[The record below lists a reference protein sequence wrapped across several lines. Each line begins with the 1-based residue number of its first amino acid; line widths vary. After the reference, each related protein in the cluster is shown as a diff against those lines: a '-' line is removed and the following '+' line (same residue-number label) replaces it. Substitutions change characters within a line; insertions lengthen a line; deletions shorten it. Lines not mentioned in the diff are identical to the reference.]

1 MNLNL
6 GDTQAIIEAG
16 RKAGLLRNQL
26 AYVLATAYHETAHKM
41 KPVREMGG
49 EAYLKKKKY
58 YPYVGMGYAQLTWDY
73 NYRKAGKFL
82 DVDFISQ
89 PKLLVEPKYAVP
101 ILIEGMKDGWFTG
114 KKLSD
119 YITLKKSDFRN
130 ARRIVNGMDKADLI
144 AGYAVEYDKQLL
156 AMGYGVDHVIQTPVN
171 DVIPAPK
178 DHEPVSKSKRFW
190 TWISSGGG
198 TVALPFVDWRVQMA
212 IVIWVLLVAT
222 YSIYSMPA
230 VKLKIAKLIEAL

>member
-6 GDTQAIIEAG
+6 GDTHLIIEAG

-58 YPYVGMGYAQLTWDY
+58 YPYVGMGYVQLTWDY

-82 DVDFISQ
+82 GVDFISH
-89 PKLLVEPKYAVP
+89 PKLLLEPKYAVP

-119 YITLKKSDFRN
+119 YITLNTSGFVG
-130 ARRIVNGMDKADLI
+130 ARRIINGTDKADLI
-144 AGYAVEYDKQLL
+144 AGYAKEYDALL
-156 AMGYGVDHVIQTPVN
+156 KHSGYGEDATSAKEMTKEGIIVAAGVSV
-171 DVIPAPK
+171 VAGLWYALSFIPCNLL
-178 DHEPVSKSKRFW
+178 
-190 TWISSGGG
+190 G
-198 TVALPFVDWRVQMA
+198 
-212 IVIWVLLVAT
+212 VLCG
-222 YSIYSMPA
+222 
-230 VKLKIAKLIEAL
+230 

>member
-6 GDTQAIIEAG
+6 GDTQMIIEAG

-58 YPYVGMGYAQLTWDY
+58 YPYVGMGYVQLTWDY

-82 DVDFISQ
+82 DVDFISH
-89 PKLLVEPKYAVP
+89 PKLLLEPKYAVP

-119 YITLKKSDFRN
+119 YITLNTSGFVG
-130 ARRIVNGMDKADLI
+130 ARRIINGTDKAELI
-144 AGYAVEYDKQLL
+144 AGYAKEYDALLKQS
-156 AMGYGVDHVIQTPVN
+156 GYGEDATSAKEMTKEGIIVAAGVSVVAGLWYALSFIPCKLLGVIC
-171 DVIPAPK
+171 
-178 DHEPVSKSKRFW
+178 
-190 TWISSGGG
+190 G
-198 TVALPFVDWRVQMA
+198 
-212 IVIWVLLVAT
+212 
-222 YSIYSMPA
+222 
-230 VKLKIAKLIEAL
+230 